1 MPEVFFI
8 SKMNKIENHN
18 LSNEHQN
25 ENFQIS
31 WIFLQFLLDFA
42 QKFPLYTK
50 WAKIKPI
57 PETSTLNTWIGNLQ
71 VKSTFLL
78 FYPK

>member
-1 MPEVFFI
+1 MRPARRNRNPIYNEFDQNMPEVFFI
-8 SKMNKIENHN
+8 SKMNKIENYN
-18 LSNEHQN
+18 LSNEYQN

-50 WAKIKPI
+50 
-57 PETSTLNTWIGNLQ
+57 
-71 VKSTFLL
+71 
-78 FYPK
+78 

>member
-1 MPEVFFI
+1 MRPARRNRNPIYNEFDQNMPEVFFI

-50 WAKIKPI
+50 
-57 PETSTLNTWIGNLQ
+57 
-71 VKSTFLL
+71 
-78 FYPK
+78 